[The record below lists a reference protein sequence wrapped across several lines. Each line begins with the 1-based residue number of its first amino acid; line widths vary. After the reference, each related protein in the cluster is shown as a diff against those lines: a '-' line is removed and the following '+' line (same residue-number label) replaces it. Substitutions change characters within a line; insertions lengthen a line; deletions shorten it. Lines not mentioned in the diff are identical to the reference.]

1 MFETSVTVDTAL
13 LEGAA
18 FPSPLLG
25 VGLVL
30 GLVGLVLAIRAT
42 PSGSRAWS
50 LLGLIAPL
58 LGLAIWFLLDLRA
71 GLQTELPFACVRDV
85 AAKAA
90 QWIAASFTIAL
101 LSLSQL
107 VTLLIF
113 RSWKEDP
120 EAFWPSL
127 FLGAALIIS
136 GGVGWHK
143 GSGQHEFESRVNAV
157 MPIPALRHPEK
168 PPEAHLNH
176 SVPAALR
183 AWAAGKETG
192 WFIFRD
198 RVELSVS
205 ERLRWGLDDLLITPT
220 EEGVHPVP
228 VHLQR
233 DLISIDDQIEVRG
246 VRDEGPRWLPLAVGN
261 RWEFVGVRGSRDAV
275 DKLRSFIATSSKPM
289 PEPALVLEVTG
300 EGERDGLHFFE
311 ITQTT
316 NDGTVPRVRR
326 WVRRDG
332 ELFEGETRMA
342 FGANGGC
349 EFELLKPSSCTCL
362 EDRVSECS
370 APVGLLEQLKPIG
383 LIVELFARF
392 VLRPGVAVV
401 TLGASERVIEAERQ
415 LWERQRGRQREEPEE
430 EEEEG
435 ASVVLIRWVIDGKT
449 SSLRPRS
456 TGR

>member
-30 GLVGLVLAIRAT
+30 WLVGLVLAIRAT

-50 LLGLIAPL
+50 LLGLVAPV
-58 LGLAIWFLLDLRA
+58 LGLTIWFLLDLRA
-71 GLQTELPFACVRDV
+71 GLQTELPFDCVREV
-85 AAKAA
+85 AASAA

-101 LSLSQL
+101 LSLIQL
-107 VTLLIF
+107 VALLTS

-127 FLGAALIIS
+127 VLGAALIIS

-157 MPIPALRHPEK
+157 MPIPALKHPKE

-176 SVPAALR
+176 SVPAAPR
-183 AWAAGKETG
+183 AWAAGRETG
-192 WFIFRD
+192 FIFRD
-198 RVELSVS
+198 RVELSAS
-205 ERLRWGLDDLLITPT
+205 ERLRWGLDDLVLTPT
-220 EEGVHPVP
+220 EEGVHPIP
-228 VHLQR
+228 VHLER

-275 DKLRSFIATSSKPM
+275 DKLRRFIATSSKPM

-300 EGERDGLHFFE
+300 EGERDGFHFFE

-316 NDGTVPRVRR
+316 NEGTVPRVRR
-326 WVRRDG
+326 WVRRGG

-342 FGANGGC
+342 FGANGAC

-370 APVGLLEQLKPIG
+370 APVGLIDQLKSIG
-383 LIVELFARF
+383 VIFQAFAQF
-392 VLRPGVAVV
+392 VLRPSVAVV
-401 TLGASERVIEAERQ
+401 TLGISERVIEAERQ
-415 LWERQRGRQREEPEE
+415 LLEGQRGRQREEPEE
-430 EEEEG
+430 EKEEG
-435 ASVVLIRWVIDGKT
+435 ASVLLIRWVIDGKT
-449 SSLRPRS
+449 SSLRTP
-456 TGR
+456 TP